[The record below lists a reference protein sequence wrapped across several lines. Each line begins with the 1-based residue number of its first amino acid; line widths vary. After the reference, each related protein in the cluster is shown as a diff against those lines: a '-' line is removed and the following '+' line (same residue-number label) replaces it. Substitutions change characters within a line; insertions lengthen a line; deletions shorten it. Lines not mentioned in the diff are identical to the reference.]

1 MNPKKVFDVI
11 RHLIANNIIEYS
23 TGALI
28 ADRFAEYSIDPRNDR
43 RRKNIARDSAKQVTL
58 TAAENED
65 NFPVICPQ
73 CQQTVLPF

>member
-28 ADRFAEYSIDPRNDR
+28 AGRFAEYSIDPHNDG
-43 RRKNIARDSAKQVTL
+43 RRKKSTKSATSVTL
-58 TAAENED
+58 TAAENEE
-65 NFPVICPQ
+65 PPIICSQ
-73 CQQTVLPF
+73 CHQTVLPF